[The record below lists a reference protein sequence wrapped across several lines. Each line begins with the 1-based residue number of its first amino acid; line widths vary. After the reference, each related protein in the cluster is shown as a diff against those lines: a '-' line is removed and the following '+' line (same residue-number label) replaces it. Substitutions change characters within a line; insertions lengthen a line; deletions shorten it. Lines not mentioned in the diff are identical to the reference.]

1 MPWREAGEDPA
12 VDGRCFM
19 SRADEIMERAFQAA
33 SAFRAFSQEETD
45 SVVRA
50 VYLAALAERVRLA
63 KLAHEETG
71 IGVWQHKVIKNIIA
85 AQLVYEDIKNQK
97 TVGVISEDPHSGV
110 AEVAQPL
117 GPILGFIPV
126 TNPTSTTIFK
136 SLISIKTRNAL
147 IICPHHGARKSV
159 AAAAEICYRA
169 AFRAGAPPDCIQ
181 WLDKPVPETVNE
193 LMSNPRLALI
203 LATGTDTLVRKAHT
217 SGTPVIGVGPGNVP
231 VYIGA
236 TADIPFAVR
245 SIIESKTFDNG
256 SVCASE
262 QAVVVKRDAAGPVIK
277 EFERQHAYFLTSDQ
291 IEKVNR
297 IAFDKEQGTMT
308 VAVVGQSVQKIAQM
322 AGIKIPSKTILLIAP
337 LGGVGKDYPLS
348 AEILAPILAFYIED
362 EFDDAIQRC
371 SEIIRYGGT
380 GHTAVIYS
388 NSDERI
394 EYFSR
399 VINAGRILVNM
410 PSTQGALGG
419 IYNTLSPSFTLAC
432 GTGGHNITTDN
443 ITARHL
449 LNIHRITRRRPNP
462 RWMSV
467 RTSIFLDEEIPAEMM
482 ESEFNRNF

>member
-1 MPWREAGEDPA
+1 ML
-12 VDGRCFM
+12 
-19 SRADEIMERAFQAA
+19 RADEMMDRACQAA
-33 SAFRAFSQEETD
+33 SAFRAFGQKETD
-45 SVVRA
+45 AIVRA
-50 VYLAALAERVRLA
+50 IYLAALAERVRLA
-63 KLAHEETG
+63 ELAYQETG
-71 IGVWQHKVIKNIIA
+71 IGVFQHKVIKNCIA
-85 AQLVYEDIKNQK
+85 AQLVYDDIKNQK
-97 TVGVISEDPHSGV
+97 TVGVIAEDPQSGV
-110 AEVAQPL
+110 GEVAHPL
-117 GPILGFIPV
+117 GPILGFIPF

-136 SLISIKTRNAL
+136 ALISAKTRNAL
-147 IICPHHGARKSV
+147 IISPHQSARRSI
-159 AAAAEICYRA
+159 AAAAEVCYQA
-169 AFRAGAPPDCIQ
+169 ALQAGAPADCIQ

-193 LMSNPRLALI
+193 LMGNPRLALI
-203 LATGTDTLVRKAHT
+203 LATGTDTLVRKAHS

-262 QAVVVKRDAAGPVIK
+262 QAVVVKRAVASFVIE
-277 EFERQHAYFLTSDQ
+277 EFEKQQARFLTSDEV
-291 IEKVNR
+291 EKVGR
-297 IAFDKEQGTMT
+297 IAFDQERGAMAA
-308 VAVVGQSVQKIAQM
+308 AVVGQSVHKIAQM
-322 AGIKIPSKTILLIAP
+322 AGIEIPPETVLLIAS
-337 LGGVGKDYPLS
+337 LDGVGKRYPLS

-362 EFDDAIQRC
+362 EFDDAIRRC
-371 SEIIRYGGT
+371 SEILRYGGT

-388 NSDERI
+388 NTDERI

-399 VINAGRILVNM
+399 LIDAGRILVNM

-419 IYNTLSPSFTLAC
+419 IYNTLSPSFTLGC
-432 GTGGHNITTDN
+432 GTGGNNITTDN